1 MTGLLEAPKADLPG
15 GRFPGRSGARRVSRG
30 WRSVLLSVLAWLAGL
45 AVFSPFAWMVI
56 TAFKPEAEA
65 VTSTPTII
73 FTPTLNQFE
82 NAFNNNFLVYF
93 INSTTITVVST
104 VIVIVL
110 AVPAAYALSIRPV
123 VRWRDVLSFLLT
135 TRMLPIVGAIVPIYL
150 LALELHL
157 LDQVSTLIVLY
168 TAMNVPLAVW
178 LIRSFMM
185 EIPREV
191 LEAARVDGVS
201 LRQEITRIVL
211 PMITPGLSATA
222 LLCVI
227 FSWNEFFLAVNL
239 TTTNASTVPMYL
251 VGFISSRGLFLAKL
265 SAASV
270 LATLPVVI
278 AGLIAQKQLVR
289 GLSLGAVK

>member
-1 MTGLLEAPKADLPG
+1 MTILVSRTDTVAGRPG
-15 GRFPGRSGARRVSRG
+15 QKVNRSHRG
-30 WRSVLLSVLAWLAGL
+30 WRSLLLSGLAWAAGL
-45 AVFSPFAWMVI
+45 AIFSPFAWMVI
-56 TAFKPEAEA
+56 TAFKHEADA
-65 VTSTPTII
+65 VTATPTI
-73 FTPTLNQFE
+73 FFKPTLDEFR
-82 NAFNNNFLVYF
+82 NAFNNGFWTYF
-93 INSTTITVVST
+93 ANSSTITIVST

-110 AVPAAYALSIRPV
+110 AVPAAYALSVRPV
-123 VRWRDVLSFLLT
+123 TRWRDVLSFLLT
-135 TRMLPIVGAIVPIYL
+135 TRMLPVAGAIVPIYL
-150 LALELHL
+150 LALKLHL

-168 TAMNVPLAVW
+168 TAMNLPLAVW
-178 LIRSFMM
+178 LIRSFML

-201 LRQEITRIVL
+201 LRQEITRVVL
-211 PMITPGLSATA
+211 PMIKPGLAATA

-239 TTTNASTVPMYL
+239 TTTDASTVPMYL

-270 LATLPVVI
+270 LATLPVVM
-278 AGLIAQKQLVR
+278 AGLAAQKQLVR

>member
-1 MTGLLEAPKADLPG
+1 MTSTLKESKADLPG
-15 GRFPGRSGARRVSRG
+15 GRFQGRPGARRVPRG

-65 VTSTPTII
+65 VTATPTII
-73 FTPTLNQFE
+73 FTPTLEQFK
-82 NAFNNNFLVYF
+82 NAFNNNFMVYF

-123 VRWRDVLSFLLT
+123 ARWRDVLSFLLT

-150 LALELHL
+150 LALNLHL

-278 AGLIAQKQLVR
+278 AGLVAQKQLVR

>member
-1 MTGLLEAPKADLPG
+1 MTRIVKKPKADLPG
-15 GRFPGRSGARRVSRG
+15 GRFQGRPGTRRVPRG

-65 VTSTPTII
+65 VTATPTII
-73 FTPTLNQFE
+73 FTPTLEQFK
-82 NAFNNNFLVYF
+82 NAFNNNFIVYF
-93 INSTTITVVST
+93 VNSTTITVVST
-104 VIVIVL
+104 VVVIVL

-123 VRWRDVLSFLLT
+123 ARWRDVLSFLLT

-150 LALELHL
+150 LALNLHL

-278 AGLIAQKQLVR
+278 AGLVAQKQLVR